1 MFIFCSAALW
11 AAAGRLEKS
20 FSKLAEQS
28 VKQLCECVGSF
39 FFSFKVYTALNFLSS
54 GLFVSPLP
62 FSLANSKRSRK
73 WLQMLHV
80 FWPQQTAP
88 WKPLLAPS
96 TFWVT
101 TRKTWVS
108 QVFYLLKY
116 TADEENQR
124 YFNTLSLPRSPESFL
139 IWDIGRSPSVRWW
152 GPNIRHRDGGPS
164 RVSSCLNTPQCGESG
179 WLREICLGEV
189 HWWDVCSAA
198 GAADEGSGGAV
209 LLLLKASI
217 FHHMVENRLQER
229 RRSEKRRQESRQ
241 QGSYVILTWNDEQSW
256 CEGSSPTV
264 LSLGWGLVESADIDM
279 KTVNETLGFF
289 TTSFE
294 NKWKD
299 FKFNT

>member
-1 MFIFCSAALW
+1 MFSGPSRHRRGNHCWHHPLFEL
-11 AAAGRLEKS
+11 RLERLEWAKY
-20 FSKLAEQS
+20 FI
-28 VKQLCECVGSF
+28 C
-39 FFSFKVYTALNFLSS
+39 SS
-54 GLFVSPLP
+54 TQRMKKISDTLIRSP
-62 FSLANSKRSRK
+62 
-73 WLQMLHV
+73 W
-80 FWPQQTAP
+80 
-88 WKPLLAPS
+88 
-96 TFWVT
+96 
-101 TRKTWVS
+101 
-108 QVFYLLKY
+108 
-116 TADEENQR
+116 
-124 YFNTLSLPRSPESFL
+124 PRSPESFL

-241 QGSYVILTWNDEQSW
+241 QGSYVILTWNHEQSW

-279 KTVNETLGFF
+279 KTQ
-289 TTSFE
+289 
-294 NKWKD
+294 
-299 FKFNT
+299 